1 MQRNLLVDSEI
12 FRYSLNVRK
21 DMLPGKDIS
30 AHTVFALDPPHV
42 VDEGQNKAITARG
55 KLPLLMKP
63 V

>member
-1 MQRNLLVDSEI
+1 
-12 FRYSLNVRK
+12 
-21 DMLPGKDIS
+21 MLPGKDIS